1 MGLPRPDASLSPL
14 LSAALVA
21 FLGSTGPG
29 ANNSII
35 AHNKQIRIAGKS
47 WKPFNSSFNN

>member
-1 MGLPRPDASLSPL
+1 MGLPRPDASLSPWL
-14 LSAALVA
+14 GAALVA

-47 WKPFNSSFNN
+47 